1 MYLNKDLTQK
11 VMHKDFEIIRKRMS
25 YIEDKMMFMF
35 STFEKME
42 DEKEIFKTVEELAIL
57 MSAIYVDKRNNI
69 DMIDNVCPDELAISF
84 SHIINY
90 LYPGEDDKTY
100 EFKTLLFAKVLYYI
114 YKNGIS
120 YFVDAIKLSYRQKL
134 IVNLNMN

>member
-1 MYLNKDLTQK
+1 
-11 VMHKDFEIIRKRMS
+11 MHKDFEIIRKRMS
-25 YIEDKMMFMF
+25 HIEDKMMFMF

-42 DEKEIFKTVEELAIL
+42 DEKEIFRIVEELAVL
-57 MSAIYVDKRNNI
+57 MSAIYVDDKNNNI

-90 LYPGEDDKTY
+90 LYPGEDDRTY

-134 IVNLNMN
+134 IVELNPN

>member
-1 MYLNKDLTQK
+1 
-11 VMHKDFEIIRKRMS
+11 MHKDFETIRKRMS
-25 YIEDKMMFMF
+25 FVEDKMMFMF

-42 DEKEIFKTVEELAIL
+42 DEKEIFKTVEELAVLI
-57 MSAIYVDKRNNI
+57 SAIYVDNKNNI
-69 DMIDNVCPDELAISF
+69 DMIDNICPDELAISF

-90 LYPGEDDKTY
+90 LYPGEDDRIY
-100 EFKTLLFAKVLYYI
+100 EIKTLLFAKVLYYI

-134 IVNLNMN
+134 IVELNLN

>member
-1 MYLNKDLTQK
+1 
-11 VMHKDFEIIRKRMS
+11 MHKDFETIRKRMS
-25 YIEDKMMFMF
+25 FVEDKMMFMF

-42 DEKEIFKTVEELAIL
+42 DEQEIFKTVEELAVL
-57 MSAIYVDKRNNI
+57 MSAIYVDNKNNI
-69 DMIDNVCPDELAISF
+69 DMIDNICPDELAISF

-90 LYPGEDDKTY
+90 LYPGEDDRTY
-100 EFKTLLFAKVLYYI
+100 EIKTLLFAKVLYYI

-134 IVNLNMN
+134 IIELNLN

>member
-1 MYLNKDLTQK
+1 
-11 VMHKDFEIIRKRMS
+11 MHKDFETIRKRMS
-25 YIEDKMMFMF
+25 FVEDKMMFMF

-42 DEKEIFKTVEELAIL
+42 DEKEIFRTVEELAVL
-57 MSAIYVDKRNNI
+57 MSAIYVDNKNNNI

-90 LYPGEDDKTY
+90 LYPGEDDRTY
-100 EFKTLLFAKVLYYI
+100 EIKTLLFAKVLYYI

-120 YFVDAIKLSYRQKL
+120 YFVNAIKLSHRQKL
-134 IVNLNMN
+134 IVELNLN

>member
-1 MYLNKDLTQK
+1 
-11 VMHKDFEIIRKRMS
+11 MHKDFETIRKRMS
-25 YIEDKMMFMF
+25 HIEDKMMFMF

-42 DEKEIFKTVEELAIL
+42 DEKEIFRTIEELAVL
-57 MSAIYVDKRNNI
+57 MSVIYVDKNNNI
-69 DMIDNVCPDELAISF
+69 DMTHNVPPDELAISF

-90 LYPGEDDKTY
+90 LYPGDNDRTY

-120 YFVDAIKLSYRQKL
+120 YFVNAIKLSNKEKL
-134 IVNLNMN
+134 KHLN

>member
-1 MYLNKDLTQK
+1 
-11 VMHKDFEIIRKRMS
+11 MHKDFEKIRERMS
-25 YIEDKMMFMF
+25 HIEDKMMFMF

-42 DEKEIFKTVEELAIL
+42 DEKEIFRTVEELAVL
-57 MSAIYVDKRNNI
+57 MSAIYVDNKNNNI

-90 LYPGEDDKTY
+90 LYPGEDDRTY
-100 EFKTLLFAKVLYYI
+100 EIKTLLFAKVLYYI

-120 YFVDAIKLSYRQKL
+120 YFINAIKLSYRQKL

>member
-1 MYLNKDLTQK
+1 
-11 VMHKDFEIIRKRMS
+11 
-25 YIEDKMMFMF
+25 MMFMF

-42 DEKEIFKTVEELAIL
+42 DEKEIFRTVEELAVL
-57 MSAIYVDKRNNI
+57 MSAIYVDNKNNNI
-69 DMIDNVCPDELAISF
+69 DMIDNVCVDELAISF

-90 LYPGEDDKTY
+90 LYPGEDDRTY
-100 EFKTLLFAKVLYYI
+100 EIKTLLFAKVLYYI

-134 IVNLNMN
+134 TQELNLN

>member
-1 MYLNKDLTQK
+1 
-11 VMHKDFEIIRKRMS
+11 MS
-25 YIEDKMMFMF
+25 HIEDKMMFMF

-42 DEKEIFKTVEELAIL
+42 DEKEIFRTIEELAVL
-57 MSAIYVDKRNNI
+57 MSAIYVDDKNNI
-69 DMIDNVCPDELAISF
+69 DMIDNVCVDELAISF

-90 LYPGEDDKTY
+90 LYPGEDDRTY

-120 YFVDAIKLSYRQKL
+120 YFIDAIKLSYRQKL
-134 IVNLNMN
+134 IVELNLN

>member
-1 MYLNKDLTQK
+1 
-11 VMHKDFEIIRKRMS
+11 MHKDFEKIRERMS
-25 YIEDKMMFMF
+25 HIEDKMMFMF

-42 DEKEIFKTVEELAIL
+42 DEKEIFRTVEELAVL
-57 MSAIYVDKRNNI
+57 MSAIYVDNKNNI
-69 DMIDNVCPDELAISF
+69 DMIDNVCPDELTISF

-90 LYPGEDDKTY
+90 LYPGEDDRTY

-120 YFVDAIKLSYRQKL
+120 YFVNAIKLSNREKL
-134 IVNLNMN
+134 KHLN

>member
-1 MYLNKDLTQK
+1 
-11 VMHKDFEIIRKRMS
+11 MHKDFETIRKRMS
-25 YIEDKMMFMF
+25 HIEDKMMFMF

-42 DEKEIFKTVEELAIL
+42 DEKEIFRTVEELAVL
-57 MSAIYVDKRNNI
+57 MSAIYVDKRNNNI

-90 LYPGEDDKTY
+90 LYPGEDDRTY
-100 EFKTLLFAKVLYYI
+100 EIKTLLFAKVLYYI

-134 IVNLNMN
+134 IMELNLN

>member
-1 MYLNKDLTQK
+1 
-11 VMHKDFEIIRKRMS
+11 MHKDFEKIRERMS
-25 YIEDKMMFMF
+25 HIEDKMMFMF

-42 DEKEIFKTVEELAIL
+42 DEKEIFRTVEELAVL
-57 MSAIYVDKRNNI
+57 MSAIYVDNKNNNI

-90 LYPGEDDKTY
+90 LYPGEDDRTY
-100 EFKTLLFAKVLYYI
+100 EIKTLLFAKVLYYI

-120 YFVDAIKLSYRQKL
+120 YFIKLSYRQKL

>member
-1 MYLNKDLTQK
+1 MYLNKDFKQRA
-11 VMHKDFEIIRKRMS
+11 MHKDFETIRKRMS
-25 YIEDKMMFMF
+25 HIEDKMMFMF

-42 DEKEIFKTVEELAIL
+42 DEKEIFKTVEELAVL

-90 LYPGEDDKTY
+90 LYPGEDDRTY
-100 EFKTLLFAKVLYYI
+100 ELKSLLFAKVLYYI
-114 YKNGIS
+114 YKNGIL
-120 YFVDAIKLSYRQKL
+120 YFVNAIKLSYRQKL
-134 IVNLNMN
+134 TIELNMN

>member
-1 MYLNKDLTQK
+1 MY
-11 VMHKDFEIIRKRMS
+11 KDFETIRKRMS
-25 YIEDKMMFMF
+25 HIEDKMMFMF

-42 DEKEIFKTVEELAIL
+42 DEKEIFRTVEELAVL
-57 MSAIYVDKRNNI
+57 MSAIYVDNKIDNI

-90 LYPGEDDKTY
+90 LYPGEDDRTY

-120 YFVDAIKLSYRQKL
+120 YFMDAIKLSYRQKL
-134 IVNLNMN
+134 IVELNMN

>member
-1 MYLNKDLTQK
+1 
-11 VMHKDFEIIRKRMS
+11 MHKDFEKIRERMS
-25 YIEDKMMFMF
+25 HIEDKMMFMF
-35 STFEKME
+35 STFEKIE
-42 DEKEIFKTVEELAIL
+42 DEKEIFKTVEELAVL

-69 DMIDNVCPDELAISF
+69 DMIDNVSLDELAISF

-90 LYPGEDDKTY
+90 LYPGEDDRTY

-120 YFVDAIKLSYRQKL
+120 YFVNAIKLAYRQKL
-134 IVNLNMN
+134 TIELNMN

>member
-1 MYLNKDLTQK
+1 
-11 VMHKDFEIIRKRMS
+11 MHKDFEIIRKRMS
-25 YIEDKMMFMF
+25 HIEDKMMFMF

-42 DEKEIFKTVEELAIL
+42 DEKEIFRIVEELAVL
-57 MSAIYVDKRNNI
+57 MSAIYVDNKNNNI

-90 LYPGEDDKTY
+90 LYPGEDDRTY

-134 IVNLNMN
+134 IVELNPN